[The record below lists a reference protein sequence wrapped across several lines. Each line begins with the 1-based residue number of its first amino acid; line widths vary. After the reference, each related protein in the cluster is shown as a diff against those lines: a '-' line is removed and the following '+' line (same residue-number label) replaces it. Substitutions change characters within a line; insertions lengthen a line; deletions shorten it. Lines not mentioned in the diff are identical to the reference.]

1 MDGGWEGV
9 LRHFASPDSRDLLHV
24 TFAGKVDL
32 LLRKGHNQE
41 LARPLPPPDGKY
53 LALRT
58 QTLDSNVW
66 MIENF

>member
-1 MDGGWEGV
+1 
-9 LRHFASPDSRDLLHV
+9 
-24 TFAGKVDL
+24 VDL